1 MSQLSTLNG
10 HGNVF
15 VLISDL
21 LPSAA
26 ILRPT
31 ETIQR
36 DILVGAITELL
47 WKVTMFTF
55 LRSVIFCHQ
64 MCFSKH
70 RNVLQCGEK
79 ERAVLAVPDAAVC
92 FEPPSKFSID
102 GVTEKVEEIWDN
114 FLQKALPY
122 FDRLYFQLHF
132 VTCNKEEELKV
143 QVKKF
148 MGQVTMIQTFV
159 NHRLNI
165 FQLLYQRHS
174 LKIFLE
180 SDFAADQRKRGRSG
194 LPSL

>member
-55 LRSVIFCHQ
+55 LRSVIFCQQ
-64 MCFSKH
+64 MCLKH
-70 RNVLQCGEK
+70 C
-79 ERAVLAVPDAAVC
+79 
-92 FEPPSKFSID
+92 
-102 GVTEKVEEIWDN
+102 
-114 FLQKALPY
+114 
-122 FDRLYFQLHF
+122 
-132 VTCNKEEELKV
+132 
-143 QVKKF
+143 
-148 MGQVTMIQTFV
+148 
-159 NHRLNI
+159 
-165 FQLLYQRHS
+165 QRHNGPRVLS
-174 LKIFLE
+174 
-180 SDFAADQRKRGRSG
+180 QYY
-194 LPSL
+194 

>member
-55 LRSVIFCHQ
+55 LRSVIFCQQ
-64 MCFSKH
+64 MCLKNIEMCSQ
-70 RNVLQCGEK
+70 NIEM
-79 ERAVLAVPDAAVC
+79 C
-92 FEPPSKFSID
+92 FQNIEMCCS
-102 GVTEKVEEIWDN
+102 
-114 FLQKALPY
+114 A
-122 FDRLYFQLHF
+122 
-132 VTCNKEEELKV
+132 
-143 QVKKF
+143 VKK
-148 MGQVTMIQTFV
+148 
-159 NHRLNI
+159 RE
-165 FQLLYQRHS
+165 LYWQ
-174 LKIFLE
+174 FLT
-180 SDFAADQRKRGRSG
+180 
-194 LPSL
+194 LPSVLNPRRNFPSMVSQKR